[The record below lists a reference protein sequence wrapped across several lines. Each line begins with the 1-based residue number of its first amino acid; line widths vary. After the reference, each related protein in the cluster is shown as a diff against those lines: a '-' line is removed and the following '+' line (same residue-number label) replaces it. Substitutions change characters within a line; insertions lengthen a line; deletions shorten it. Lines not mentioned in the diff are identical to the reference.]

1 MTRKGR
7 TLVSL
12 RDLEQLVTRHSA
24 VHPIEY
30 FVDGRQRYLHSVLI
44 AKVHTFILDVQTFR
58 YVRVFEQYKSCVKAN
73 EKKNCDQFRRHN
85 RVFIDCGIGRA
96 VETTIGQMNFMLFAI
111 QNGVIT
117 YAS

>member
-1 MTRKGR
+1 MFRNTVLPIIEGR

-12 RDLEQLVTRHSA
+12 RDLEQLVTRSQPAFRSLQTRHSA
-24 VHPIEY
+24 ANPIEY
-30 FVDGRQRYLHSVLI
+30 FVDG
-44 AKVHTFILDVQTFR
+44 K

-85 RVFIDCGIGRA
+85 RVFVDCGIERSI
-96 VETTIGQMNFMLFAI
+96 ETTIGQMNFMLFAI

-117 YAS
+117 YNF